1 MAGHLSARRS
11 LRALTL
17 LVVAVLTSF
26 GFRAFTG
33 PRVPS
38 HLSMVTTA
46 ARPLPQDELDGLA
59 KVAAWLK
66 QSPQARVPGE
76 TLLEEIRNDREGFA
90 VFAGFH
96 TPSERRQALAET
108 PYGAEI
114 AEAASEHQVDSL
126 LVASVVEV
134 ESTFQPTAGSNKG
147 AVGLMQLLP
156 STAGMSRARLQNPRV
171 NLDAGAAYLANLI
184 SRFDGDLGLALA
196 AYNAGPRN
204 VRNYEGVPP
213 FPETQQ
219 YVEKVLT
226 RYVDYHR
233 SLWKTSGASQL
244 VASAASMGA
253 ATASS

>member
-17 LVVAVLTSF
+17 LGVAVLTSF
-26 GFRAFTG
+26 GFRSLTA

-59 KVAAWLK
+59 KVAAWLEE
-66 QSPQARVPGE
+66 SPEARVPGE
-76 TLLEEIRNDREGFA
+76 TLLEEIRKDREGFA

-96 TPSERRQALAET
+96 TAGERRQALAKT

-114 AEAASEHQVDSL
+114 AAAASEHQVDSL

-134 ESTFQPTAGSNKG
+134 ESTFRPTAGSHKG

-184 SRFDGDLGLALA
+184 TRFDGDIGLALA

-233 SLWKTSGASQL
+233 GLWEKSGAAQL
-244 VASAASMGA
+244 VASAAMGA
-253 ATASS
+253 TTASS

>member
-1 MAGHLSARRS
+1 MAGYPSARRS

-17 LVVAVLTSF
+17 FGVAVLTAF
-26 GFRAFTG
+26 GLRALDL
-33 PRVPS
+33 PRVPR
-38 HLSMVTTA
+38 HLPMIATE

-59 KVAAWLK
+59 KVADWLK
-66 QSPQARVPGE
+66 QSPETRVSGA
-76 TLLEEIRNDREGFA
+76 TLLEEIRKDREGFA

-96 TPSERRQALAET
+96 TAGERRQALAEV

-114 AEAASEHQVDSL
+114 AAAASEHQVDSL

-134 ESTFQPTAGSNKG
+134 ESTFRPTAGSHKG

-171 NLDAGAAYLANLI
+171 NLDAGSAYLANLI

-196 AYNAGPRN
+196 AYNAGPRH

-213 FPETQQ
+213 FPETER

-233 SLWKTSGASQL
+233 SLWETSGAAQL
-244 VASAASMGA
+244 VAATLSAG
-253 ATASS
+253 ATARS

>member
-1 MAGHLSARRS
+1 MTGHLSARRS
-11 LRALTL
+11 VRALTL
-17 LVVAVLTSF
+17 FAVAGLTAA
-26 GFRAFTG
+26 GWRALDG

-38 HLSMVTTA
+38 HLPMVASA

-59 KVAAWLK
+59 KVAEWLK
-66 QSPQARVPGE
+66 QPAGTRVSGE
-76 TLLEEIRNDREGFA
+76 KLLAEIREDREGFA

-96 TPSERRQALAET
+96 TAGERRQALVNV

-114 AEAASEHQVDSL
+114 AAAAKEHDVDSL

-134 ESTFQPTAGSNKG
+134 ESTFRPTAGSHKG

-156 STAGMSRARLQNPRV
+156 STAGMSRARLENPRV
-171 NLDAGAAYLANLI
+171 NLDAGAAYLSKLI

-219 YVEKVLT
+219 YVEKVLN

-233 SLWKTSGASQL
+233 GLWEKSGAAEL
-244 VASAASMGA
+244 VATAVAAG
-253 ATASS
+253 

>member
-11 LRALTL
+11 LRACTL
-17 LVVAVLTSF
+17 LVVALLTAF
-26 GFRAFTG
+26 GYH
-33 PRVPS
+33 RVTAHAQVP
-38 HLSMVTTA
+38 HKLPMLSSVSA
-46 ARPLPQDELDGLA
+46 LPQDEIADLA
-59 KVAAWLK
+59 KVAEWLG
-66 QSPQARVPGE
+66 QSPETRVPAAK
-76 TLLEEIRNDREGFA
+76 LVEEIRKDRESFA

-96 TPSERRQALAET
+96 TEQERRQALEKT
-108 PYGAEI
+108 PYGSEI
-114 AEAASEHQVDSL
+114 AAAASEHHVDSL

-134 ESTFQPTAGSNKG
+134 ESTFQPTAGSHKG

-171 NLDAGAAYLANLI
+171 NLDAGAAYLASLI
-184 SRFDGDLGLALA
+184 TRFDGDLGLALA

-219 YVEKVLT
+219 YVQKVLT

-233 SLWKTSGASQL
+233 ELWKSSGAAQL
-244 VASAASMGA
+244 VASAVSM
-253 ATASS
+253 S